1 MEFPELKAQAIRL
14 ARLYRAKVL
23 LVEDQS
29 SGIALIHE
37 LRKYPEAGVPVPIA
51 RKTEGDKIS
60 RVEGISAMV
69 EAGQLLLP
77 DEAPWLAEF
86 KSELLG
92 FPSARYDDQTDAMAQ
107 LLHWVRSRHSTSIG
121 LAAPILFWTD
131 EYDVRHSSGGE
142 AYCLGEDYYDP
153 GLDPW

>member
-14 ARLYRAKVL
+14 ARLYRAAVL

-60 RVEGISAMV
+60 RVEGVSAMV
-69 EAGQLLLP
+69 EAGQLLRP
-77 DEAPWLAEF
+77 MKRHGCESSRTCWDF
-86 KSELLG
+86 R
-92 FPSARYDDQTDAMAQ
+92 ARGTTTD
-107 LLHWVRSRHSTSIG
+107 
-121 LAAPILFWTD
+121 
-131 EYDVRHSSGGE
+131 
-142 AYCLGEDYYDP
+142 
-153 GLDPW
+153 